1 VFRPVSARL
10 PDRLTHRRIP
20 RQSTRVRLSTT
31 QTLVLG
37 AATALGSL
45 SIDLYLPAFPELAA
59 ELGASEA
66 AVQLTLTAC
75 VVGIALGQLIAG
87 PVSDAVGRRGP
98 IALGIGA
105 WSLASFACALAPS
118 IATFTLLRFAQ
129 GLAGAAGLVV
139 ARAVVRD
146 IASGPDLI
154 KAFARLMLVVGVV
167 PIAAPTVGGLLL
179 ERMTWRGLFV
189 VLGVLGAVFTVVV
202 LVWLRESLPPERRTD
217 GGVRAALVSY
227 RILLADRSFMSAVFV
242 VALAFSALFIYVSS
256 SSFVLR
262 QVFHLT
268 PGQFGLLFGVNSV
281 GLVLGNQV
289 SGLLVHRWSPNTL
302 LTRAIGLGVLGSLAL
317 LVAGATARGGVFAVA
332 VPLCVVVFAVGA
344 AMPVASGRVMDTH
357 PDRAGAAAA
366 LQGLFQFTVGGVL
379 APLVGLFGATSVLP
393 LAGLMAASLVAS
405 LVLFLVSNRARGS
418 VPVQAP
424 VPVPAPV
431 QT

>member
-1 VFRPVSARL
+1 VPLRPA
-10 PDRLTHRRIP
+10 
-20 RQSTRVRLSTT
+20 

-105 WSLASFACALAPS
+105 WSLASFACAVAPS
-118 IATFTLLRFAQ
+118 IGTFTLLRFAQ

-139 ARAVVRD
+139 VRAVVRD
-146 IASGPDLI
+146 LASGPDLV

-179 ERMTWRGLFV
+179 DHMSWRGLFV
-189 VLGVLGAVFTVVV
+189 VLGALGVIFTVVV
-202 LVWLRESLPPERRTD
+202 LVGLNESLPPERRTD
-217 GGVRAALVSY
+217 GGARAALVSY
-227 RILLADRSFMSAVFV
+227 RILLADRAFMTAVFV
-242 VALAFSALFIYVSS
+242 VAFAFSALFIYVSS

-281 GLVLGNQV
+281 GLVLGNQL
-289 SGLLVHRWSPNTL
+289 SGLLVHRWSAAAL
-302 LTRAIGLGVLGSLAL
+302 LTRAIGLGVLASLGL
-317 LVAGATARGGVFAVA
+317 LAAGVTGRGGLFAVA
-332 VPLCVVVFAVGA
+332 VPLCLVVFAVGA

-379 APLVGLFGATSVLP
+379 APLVGLLGATSVLP
-393 LAGLMAASLVAS
+393 LACLMAASLVAS
-405 LVLFLVSNRARGS
+405 LVLFLVSNPARQPVPRRAL
-418 VPVQAP
+418 VPVSAPAQA
-424 VPVPAPV
+424 
-431 QT
+431 